1 MTASNDEEAF
11 YGRIVGLD
19 FLATL
24 NEIAAELQ
32 RRPVPRYAEFL
43 RGIRWLRQTGT
54 LPSNFQTWQVQR
66 LKVFAQEL
74 VQRGMKKRTLLIRVA
89 NRSLR
94 LRFHLTEVAM
104 RCELRR
110 KILSAIDDLQHEPS
124 LV

>member
-1 MTASNDEEAF
+1 M
-11 YGRIVGLD
+11 
-19 FLATL
+19 
-24 NEIAAELQ
+24 
-32 RRPVPRYAEFL
+32 RRHAYIEHDCTSCALFFRHVHHRQYSRLVPRYAEFL

-74 VQRGMKKRTLLIRVA
+74 VQRGMKKRILLIRVA

-110 KILSAIDDLQHEPS
+110 KIFSAIDDLQHEPL